1 LLELKKT
8 CKLFFSIISNYVKDF
23 IKKTKIFKNEY
34 KDESKDNKPKI
45 YVYIDKTKKINIE
58 KRYITIKV
66 NNNIIYS
73 YNYFIY
79 IRNLEELYKIFKL
92 NIFKKISLKDL
103 ILLYEVYNFSYI
115 INCHEYVKTD
125 SLKVKYTPV
134 FNNMYLY
141 FDNEKKL
148 PTYIL
153 EFNCYNKYKLE
164 FIDKILNY
172 ICNNNIKIEIIKW
185 HIYLDLNILQKL
197 YINKNIYKII
207 IDSYINKKYINHK
220 KYGFMFKEKIIGM

>member
-1 LLELKKT
+1 
-8 CKLFFSIISNYVKDF
+8 
-23 IKKTKIFKNEY
+23 
-34 KDESKDNKPKI
+34 
-45 YVYIDKTKKINIE
+45 
-58 KRYITIKV
+58 
-66 NNNIIYS
+66 
-73 YNYFIY
+73 
-79 IRNLEELYKIFKL
+79 
-92 NIFKKISLKDL
+92 
-103 ILLYEVYNFSYI
+103 LLYEVYNFSYI

-148 PTYIL
+148 PTYILNDFLCVIKTIRNLNIL